1 MELKDPSAVRE
12 MAPTA
17 GEVSGLAHS
26 RWWDVASLVS
36 FAVCSML
43 MLLTLRDYGFTY
55 DEPPHIRYGDR
66 ILQFYS
72 NGFNARASSSYVGG
86 FDVVAA
92 LLRRISPFDMFVTNH
107 VLCIFVAMCGLLGTW
122 KLGRLL
128 GGPLAGFA
136 SFVFLVLTPV
146 YYSHQFN
153 NPKDVPFAA
162 GYVWGLYM
170 IAKPLVARE
179 QGIEHVVRLLG
190 SWKYFL
196 QLGLAIGLGMS
207 VRVGGAL
214 LIGYLFVAVVVS
226 ALEYRRRSGNWSPV
240 SVRRLM
246 VKLAGALALS
256 WGLLLVCWP
265 KALVAPI
272 EGPASAA
279 EAITRYKAFDSPTLL
294 RGKLV
299 SSHDVPWDYLPTYFG
314 VMLPELTLIVFVGA
328 LLWWARRTW
337 LAVKG
342 GNWWPLGQ
350 GLLMM
355 AVLLPPSYAIVRGS
369 VLYDGLRHFLFIIPP
384 IAVMCGLAV
393 TALLV
398 HLERRQRR
406 WVWVWTGVLGLFVVD
421 QTHAMVATHPYQ
433 HVHFNRI
440 SGGTKRGI
448 ARYESEYYGALYQ
461 ELGDAV
467 AQAMWNADPE
477 AYLNRSYKVT
487 ACGSYLF
494 VNHNFPINFQYESLG
509 KAKDADLFATYPRD
523 RCLNRM
529 TKYPLILRVER
540 AGATLGVARDLKGV
554 FKDGKKK

>member
-1 MELKDPSAVRE
+1 MEVNDSADVR
-12 MAPTA
+12 
-17 GEVSGLAHS
+17 GEEPNVQAASGPAHS
-26 RWWDVASLVS
+26 RWWDIASLVG
-36 FAVCSML
+36 FGVCSVIML
-43 MLLTLRDYGFTY
+43 ATLRDYGFTY

-66 ILQFYS
+66 IIQFYA
-72 NGFNARASSSYVGG
+72 NGFNARASSTYVGG
-86 FDVVAA
+86 FDLVAA
-92 LLRRISPFDMFVTNH
+92 LMRRVSPFDMFVTNH

-128 GGPLAGFA
+128 GGPLAGLA

-162 GYVWGLYM
+162 GYVWGIYM

-179 QGIEHVVRLLG
+179 QGVEHLAKLLG

-214 LIGYLFVAVVVS
+214 LIGYLFVAAVVCGV
-226 ALEYRRRSGNWSPV
+226 EHRRRRGSAFPV
-240 SVRRLM
+240 AVRSLAI
-246 VKLAGALALS
+246 KLAGALALS
-256 WGLLLVCWP
+256 WAILLSCWP
-265 KALVAPI
+265 KALAAPVK
-272 EGPASAA
+272 GPASAA
-279 EAITRYKAFDSPTLL
+279 ESITRYKAFDSPTLL

-314 VMLPELTLIVFVGA
+314 VMLPELTLIVFIGA
-328 LLWWARRTW
+328 LGWWMRRTW
-337 LAVKG
+337 LAVKEG
-342 GNWWPLGQ
+342 AWWPLGQ
-350 GLLMM
+350 GLLVM
-355 AVLLPPSYAIVRGS
+355 AVLFPPTFAIVRGS

-384 IAVMCGLAV
+384 IAVMCGTAV

-398 HLERRQRR
+398 HLEQRQRR
-406 WVWVWTGVLGLFVVD
+406 WVWAWAGILGLFVVD
-421 QTHAMVATHPYQ
+421 QAYAMVSTHPYQ
-433 HVHFNRI
+433 HVHFNRV
-440 SGGTKRGI
+440 SGGTKRAI
-448 ARYESEYYGALYQ
+448 ARYESEYYGGLYQ

-467 AQAMWNADPE
+467 AQAMWNNDRK
-477 AYLNRSYKVT
+477 AYLSRSYKVT

-494 VNHNFPINFQYESLG
+494 VNQNFPINFQFEALG
-509 KAKDADLFATYPRD
+509 KAKNADLFATYPRD
-523 RCLNRM
+523 RCLRRM
-529 TKYPLILRVER
+529 TKYPLILKVER